1 MRFRDRRQAGT
12 LLAKELRHYENDAN
26 AIVIALPRGGVVTG
40 AAVAEA
46 LSLPLDVIV
55 VRKLGTPGHP
65 ELAMGAVAR
74 GGIRVI
80 NDEVMRALRINPHV
94 IEAAAEREEVEAER
108 RETLF
113 RRGRP
118 PLDVAKKTVILVDDG
133 LATGSSMLAA
143 VECLKVMKPERIV
156 VAVPVAPPDA
166 CHALRSEVDELTCL
180 STPSSF
186 IAVGEWYHDFTQV
199 TDDEVVDLLS
209 VPSTAAR

>member
-1 MRFRDRRQAGT
+1 
-12 LLAKELRHYENDAN
+12 
-26 AIVIALPRGGVVTG
+26 VIALPRGGVATG
-40 AAVAEA
+40 AAVADA

-209 VPSTAAR
+209 VPSTAVR